1 MDIETQQAF
10 LKKTHTEKYK
20 SWAKGVNEMYRLYE
34 HDFASSIEE
43 ITCYHYRI
51 TCKKKEF
58 DFFPM
63 GGKLMSLRN
72 NKWITVPK
80 GSLKNI
86 LKQLIK

>member
-1 MDIETQQAF
+1 MELDTQKKF
-10 LKKTHTEKYK
+10 LQNTNTEKYK
-20 SWAKGVNEMYRLYE
+20 SWAKSVNEMYRLYE
-34 HDFASSIEE
+34 HDFASSIME

-51 TCKKKEF
+51 TCKKLTF

-63 GGKLMSLRN
+63 SGKIVILGN

-86 LKQLIK
+86 IKQLIK

>member
-1 MDIETQQAF
+1 MDIEVQQAF
-10 LKKTHTEKYK
+10 LKNTHTDKYK

-34 HDFASSIEE
+34 HDFVSSIEE

-51 TCKKKEF
+51 TCKRLTI

-63 GGKLMSLRN
+63 SGKLVVLGN

-80 GSLKNI
+80 GSLRNI
-86 LKQLIK
+86 LKQLMK